1 MSNILN
7 RFRKRNIQTNF
18 YHFALVIFVIAVS
31 VCLISG
37 LIINYLTLSRSVNKF
52 FNDSKL
58 PNMWIESNQI
68 TNEDE
73 AYLSS
78 KFEFDKRYKF
88 DSSFK
93 TGSSEY
99 FGTFLVSGGD
109 VSTPYITKGER
120 EKGCYVDAKYAEKY
134 RFGLNHSKIALNYE
148 LNGTT
153 KRIEFKIVGLISLAE
168 DLIIDDKPTIF
179 IDENVFLETL
189 KTYFTGIE
197 NADLSIL
204 NYNEILIS
212 SNVSTQDKLDLQNY
226 YENSSS
232 KIINIQEKENLPSLI
247 ALNKEIEIARNML
260 WIFPIIFVLISI
272 LVVISAISQ
281 MTLKERYNI
290 GLLKSIGIS
299 NKQIL
304 MNYCGYGSFVG
315 FLGAVLGFLL
325 SPLIIPNMTFETYDK
340 LYNLPRD
347 EMKLTCPALL
357 IVFVIIISILICYFT
372 ALFVCLNLTQKTPKE
387 CMSKMM
393 KTNLKSRQKKNKLPA
408 IINAPLRNMKLNLSR
423 TIMSVFGVAGSSL
436 LMLLGFGVEKIIINN
451 AENKKFYSVGIFS
464 KIFKG
469 FSIALLML
477 TIIVLIIQIFKER
490 LKEMS
495 MRRVHGED
503 YVKIWL
509 SVLLEMVFI
518 GLVGYIIS
526 ILFSGPA
533 MLLNLHI
540 FGINEYLAINFLS
553 FLKVFLIIFSI
564 ILISASVGLLKIYKL
579 KLSESIKFS
588 E

>member
-1 MSNILN
+1 
-7 RFRKRNIQTNF
+7 
-18 YHFALVIFVIAVS
+18 
-31 VCLISG
+31 
-37 LIINYLTLSRSVNKF
+37 
-52 FNDSKL
+52 
-58 PNMWIESNQI
+58 
-68 TNEDE
+68 
-73 AYLSS
+73 
-78 KFEFDKRYKF
+78 
-88 DSSFK
+88 
-93 TGSSEY
+93 
-99 FGTFLVSGGD
+99 
-109 VSTPYITKGER
+109 
-120 EKGCYVDAKYAEKY
+120 
-134 RFGLNHSKIALNYE
+134 
-148 LNGTT
+148 
-153 KRIEFKIVGLISLAE
+153 
-168 DLIIDDKPTIF
+168 
-179 IDENVFLETL
+179 
-189 KTYFTGIE
+189 
-197 NADLSIL
+197 
-204 NYNEILIS
+204 
-212 SNVSTQDKLDLQNY
+212 
-226 YENSSS
+226 
-232 KIINIQEKENLPSLI
+232 
-247 ALNKEIEIARNML
+247 
-260 WIFPIIFVLISI
+260 
-272 LVVISAISQ
+272 
-281 MTLKERYNI
+281 
-290 GLLKSIGIS
+290 
-299 NKQIL
+299 
-304 MNYCGYGSFVG
+304 
-315 FLGAVLGFLL
+315 
-325 SPLIIPNMTFETYDK
+325 
-340 LYNLPRD
+340 
-347 EMKLTCPALL
+347 
-357 IVFVIIISILICYFT
+357 
-372 ALFVCLNLTQKTPKE
+372 
-387 CMSKMM
+387 
-393 KTNLKSRQKKNKLPA
+393 
-408 IINAPLRNMKLNLSR
+408 MKLNLSR

>member
-37 LIINYLTLSRSVNKF
+37 LIINYLTLSHSVKSF
-52 FNDSKL
+52 FNDSNL
-58 PNMWIESNQI
+58 PNLWIESNQI
-68 TNEDE
+68 TSEDE

-78 KFEFDKRYKF
+78 KFEFDKRYRF
-88 DSSFK
+88 DSKFK

-134 RFGLNHSKIALNYE
+134 RFGLNHSKVALNYE
-148 LNGTT
+148 LNGIT

-189 KTYFTGIE
+189 KIYFTNIE

-212 SNVSTQDKLDLQNY
+212 SNVSAQDKIDLQNY
-226 YENSSS
+226 YDNSSS
-232 KIINIQEKENLPSLI
+232 KIMSIQEKENLPSLI

-260 WIFPIIFVLISI
+260 WIFPIIFVVISI

-299 NKQIL
+299 NKQVL
-304 MNYCGYGSFVG
+304 MNYCGYGSFIG
-315 FLGAVLGFLL
+315 FLGAILGFLL

-340 LYNLPRD
+340 IYNLPKD

-357 IVFVIIISILICYFT
+357 IVFVIIISVICGIF
-372 ALFVCLNLTQKTPKE
+372 
-387 CMSKMM
+387 
-393 KTNLKSRQKKNKLPA
+393 RKNK
-408 IINAPLRNMKLNLSR
+408 I
-423 TIMSVFGVAGSSL
+423 
-436 LMLLGFGVEKIIINN
+436 E
-451 AENKKFYSVGIFS
+451 
-464 KIFKG
+464 
-469 FSIALLML
+469 
-477 TIIVLIIQIFKER
+477 
-490 LKEMS
+490 EM
-495 MRRVHGED
+495 
-503 YVKIWL
+503 
-509 SVLLEMVFI
+509 
-518 GLVGYIIS
+518 
-526 ILFSGPA
+526 
-533 MLLNLHI
+533 
-540 FGINEYLAINFLS
+540 
-553 FLKVFLIIFSI
+553 
-564 ILISASVGLLKIYKL
+564 
-579 KLSESIKFS
+579 
-588 E
+588 